1 MHQAIY
7 RALRPDTFAGII
19 GQTAVTETLKNQI
32 ISGRASHAY
41 LFCGTRGT
49 GKTTTAKVFSKAL
62 CCHAPVQGEP
72 CGVCPSCLAI
82 AQDASMDVIE
92 MDAAANN
99 GVDNIRQ
106 LRDSVVYPPQIGK
119 KKVYIIDEAHVL
131 SRDANNALLKT
142 LEEPPAHAVF
152 ILATTEPQS
161 LLPTILSRCQRFD
174 FRRVSTPLL
183 RDHLALACQ
192 SEGAGYDDSALWQ
205 IARAGEGSVRDS
217 LSLLD
222 LCIATGQGNVDEQT
236 VRVCLGTSGRDF
248 LFSFADAC
256 AAGDMA
262 ACYRLIDELLRSG
275 REIGVFV
282 RELAEHM
289 RQLLV
294 AAACPEQA
302 GQLLEISDE
311 DAARMADQAQR
322 MGAPRA
328 LRAMELLAKTETDL
342 RQSTQGRVLLELA
355 VVKICRPQT
364 QDSVEAL
371 QDRLRVLEQA
381 IASGAAAPAPT
392 ARSAPAKPAASKPAP
407 APKPKPQGDAGV
419 WQAVLAQLKPKHVKL
434 FFSLKQAAF
443 YGVKDG
449 VASIVFP
456 AQQRVHVQ
464 ACQKEEN
471 KTAISAAFEE
481 VLGAPVLVEFD
492 VEKDDAQ
499 NGGSGPDSQAVLEM
513 ARQTFGSDRVQ
524 WTD

>member
-7 RALRPDTFAGII
+7 RALRPDTFSGII
-19 GQTAVTETLKNQI
+19 GQGAVTETLKNQI
-32 ISGRASHAY
+32 ISGRSSHSY

-62 CCHAPVQGEP
+62 CCHDPRDGEP

-106 LRDSVVYPPQIGK
+106 LRESVIYPPQIGN

-142 LEEPPAHAVF
+142 LEEPPAHVVF

-174 FRRVSTPLL
+174 FRRVSVPLL
-183 RDHLALACQ
+183 CDHLAMACQ
-192 SEGAGYDDSALWQ
+192 NEGAEYERAALWQ
-205 IARAGEGSVRDS
+205 IACAGEGSVRDS

-222 LCIATGQGNVDEQT
+222 LCIATGQGRVDENT
-236 VRVCLGTSGRDF
+236 VRLCLGTSGRAF
-248 LFSFADAC
+248 LFDFADAC
-256 AAGDMA
+256 AAGDLA
-262 ACYRLIDELLRSG
+262 ACYGMIDELLRSG

-282 RELAEHM
+282 RELSEHM

-294 AAACPEQA
+294 AQACPDQA
-302 GQLLEISDE
+302 AALLEISE
-311 DAARMADQAQR
+311 QDAARMAEQAQK

-328 LRAMELLAKTETDL
+328 LRAMELLSKTESDL

-364 QDSVEAL
+364 QDTFEAL
-371 QDRLRVLEQA
+371 EDRLMTLEKA
-381 IASGAAAPAPT
+381 IASGQIVAAPAQQ
-392 ARSAPAKPAASKPAP
+392 SAPAAKPAAPKPAQKP
-407 APKPKPQGDAGV
+407 RPKPQGDAGL
-419 WQAVLAQLKPKHVKL
+419 WQSVLGELKPKHVKL

-443 YGVKDG
+443 YGVQDG
-449 VASIVFP
+449 VAKIVFP
-456 AQQRVHVQ
+456 EAQRVHVQ

-471 KTAISAAFEE
+471 KAAIAAAFEA
-481 VLGAPVLVEFD
+481 VVGSPVLVDFD
-492 VEKDDAQ
+492 VEKPQAAEQ
-499 NGGSGPDSQAVLEM
+499 SGPDSESVLDL
-513 ARQTFGSDRVQ
+513 ARKTFGAQNVELFD
-524 WTD
+524 

>member
-282 RELAEHM
+282 RELAE
-289 RQLLV
+289 LLPSCWWPPPCPNRRDSFWKFPTRTLRGWLIRRSGWARRATFAPWSCWPKPKPSAPEYPGAR
-294 AAACPEQA
+294 AAGAGRGENLPAADA
-302 GQLLEISDE
+302 GQRGSASGP
-311 DAARMADQAQR
+311 AAR
-322 MGAPRA
+322 
-328 LRAMELLAKTETDL
+328 T
-342 RQSTQGRVLLELA
+342 
-355 VVKICRPQT
+355 
-364 QDSVEAL
+364 
-371 QDRLRVLEQA
+371 EQA
-381 IASGAAAPAPT
+381 IASGAAASAPT